1 MSAFVST
8 SLPYAEEAR
17 MFKSLASRGWTI
29 TLLALLIVL
38 AGCKNGS
45 GGGGGY

>member
-1 MSAFVST
+1 MSAFVRRR
-8 SLPYAEEAR
+8 YRAEEAR
-17 MFKSLASRGWTI
+17 MFKSLASQGWTI

>member
-1 MSAFVST
+1 MSTIVST
-8 SLPYAEEAR
+8 SLPHDEEAR
-17 MFKSLASRGWTI
+17 MFKFLASRGWTI
-29 TLLALLIVL
+29 PLLGLLIVL